1 MSHTTITERLAD
13 MSIVLDGYREPA
25 SRYKPAIRVGNLLYF
40 SGQLSAME
48 YDGMVSG
55 ITGQL
60 GSEIGVERGYEAA
73 RQCAIGL
80 LNRAQTMLGELSRIR
95 QIVRLT
101 GYINSGPGFTE
112 QHLVLNG
119 CSDVLIAALGEA
131 GTHTRLAIGVVGL
144 SFNASVEV
152 DCIVEVD

>member
-1 MSHTTITERLAD
+1 MSKTITERLAA
-13 MSIVLDGYREPA
+13 MGIVLDGYREPI
-25 SRYKPAIRVGNLLYF
+25 SRYKPVIRTGNLLYF

-48 YDGMVSG
+48 YDGAICG

-60 GSEIGVERGYEAA
+60 GSQIGVEQGYDAA
-73 RQCAIGL
+73 RSCATGL
-80 LNRAQTMLGELSRIR
+80 LNRAYTALGDLNRIR
-95 QIVRLT
+95 QLVRLT

-131 GTHTRLAIGVVGL
+131 GTHTRLAIGIGGL

-152 DCIVEVD
+152 DCIMEVA